1 MVKDTIGGAKG
12 DVVTNEE
19 PAVRIDE
26 DVTEHMEP
34 IVKVFI
40 KAMTD
45 VDVEPI
51 NGELNDSGAMEGDV
65 VMEETIA
72 RDVIAEDDEA
82 TSKETNELANIIGGV
97 IFVIAEETTIEM
109 EAEKDVEV
117 VGDTTEGVTNAE
129 EMEEEIVP

>member
-1 MVKDTIGGAKG
+1 
-12 DVVTNEE
+12 
-19 PAVRIDE
+19 
-26 DVTEHMEP
+26 MEP

-65 VMEETIA
+65 VMEETSA

>member
-1 MVKDTIGGAKG
+1 M
-12 DVVTNEE
+12 
-19 PAVRIDE
+19 
-26 DVTEHMEP
+26 
-34 IVKVFI
+34 
-40 KAMTD
+40 
-45 VDVEPI
+45 
-51 NGELNDSGAMEGDV
+51 
-65 VMEETIA
+65 MEETSA